1 MAKNILLIDDEKYF
15 NKNLATNLTQE
26 GYQVTSAFTGEEGL
40 IYAKESPAEIT
51 IIDLSLPD
59 MDGIEVLKAIN
70 KINPSTT
77 SILITAH
84 GYVEAAVSAMR
95 HGAYDFIEKPFPT
108 DKLKLVIKNALNTA
122 DLKKTVGITTKLVSS
137 KYGFESLIGSSK
149 PIKEIIEL
157 LNKLVQS
164 DTKMVLITGETGTG
178 KGLATKVL
186 HYNGSRAEKPLIEMN
201 CAAIP
206 ENLLESELFGYEA
219 GAFTDAR
226 KARSGILEDADK
238 GTILLDEIGDMT
250 LNLQAKLIKVIEERS
265 FRRLGGKKDINI
277 DVQIVAATNRNLKEE
292 VKNGNFREDLYHRLN
307 VISFEM
313 PALRIRKE
321 DIVELTD
328 YFIGYF
334 NFELRKNVT
343 IVPTEMRKTI
353 QAYDWPGNI
362 RELRST
368 IERAMILSDGD
379 ELNTKYIQIEVDDED
394 IKVENTDSKMNLEI
408 SLEDAS
414 LDKIEEKIIKECLEL
429 NNWNQTKTAKMLGI
443 NRQILRYRM
452 KKMGLLN

>member
-1 MAKNILLIDDEKYF
+1 MTKSILIIDDEAYF
-15 NKNLATNLTQE
+15 NKNLATNLTEE
-26 GYQVTSAFTGEEGL
+26 GYNVTSAFTGEEGL
-40 IYAKESPAEIT
+40 ELLEKTSPEIA
-51 IIDLSLPD
+51 IVDLKLPD
-59 MDGIEVLKAIN
+59 MDGISILKKMADLSPNTI
-70 KINPSTT
+70 

-84 GYVEAAVSAMR
+84 GYIEAAVNAMR

-122 DLKKTVGITTKLVSS
+122 DLQKTVGITTKLVSS
-137 KYGFESLIGSSK
+137 KYGFDSLIGSSK
-149 PIKEIIEL
+149 PTREVKEL
-157 LNKLVQS
+157 LKKLCQS
-164 DTKMVLITGETGTG
+164 DTKMVLITGDTGTG

-186 HYNGSRAEKPLIEMN
+186 HYNGQRAEKPLIELN

-250 LNLQAKLIKVIEERS
+250 LNLQAKLIKVVEERS
-265 FRRLGGKKDINI
+265 FRRLGGKKDINV
-277 DVQIVAATNRNLKEE
+277 DVQIVAATNRDLKEE
-292 VKNGNFREDLYHRLN
+292 VKQGNFREDLYHRLN

-313 PALRIRKE
+313 PALRTRKD

-328 YFIGYF
+328 YFIGSF
-334 NFELRKNVT
+334 NSELRKKVS
-343 IVPTEMRKTI
+343 IVPIEMRRTF
-353 QAYDWPGNI
+353 QNYDWPGNI

-368 IERAMILSDGD
+368 IERAMILSEGD
-379 ELNTKYIQIEVDDED
+379 ELNTNYIQIETNDED

-414 LDKIEEKIIKECLEL
+414 LDKIEETIIKECLEL

-452 KKMGLLN
+452 KKMGFLN